1 MLEGIIDNVV
11 EVYSIADGACRLEEA
26 IHDLIELRSSV
37 LLFRNLRL
45 EGAEVLAE
53 LDLRYRQRRHGS
65 FSNPSDGNLPDAHG
79 DVPGVVYGRRT
90 LCVDEVGDLVGD
102 VAQGFELRLQH

>member
-1 MLEGIIDNVV
+1 MDNVV
-11 EVYSIADGACRLEEA
+11 EVYSIADGARRLEEA
-26 IHDLIELRSSV
+26 IHDLIELCSSV
-37 LLFRNLRL
+37 LPFRNLRL
-45 EGAEVLAE
+45 DGAKVLTE

-90 LCVDEVGDLVGD
+90 PRIGEVGDLVGD